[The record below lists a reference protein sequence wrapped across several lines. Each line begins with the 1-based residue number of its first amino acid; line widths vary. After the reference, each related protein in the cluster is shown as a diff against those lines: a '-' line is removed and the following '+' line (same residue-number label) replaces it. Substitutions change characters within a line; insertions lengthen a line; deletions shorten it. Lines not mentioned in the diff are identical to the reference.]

1 MAENESIDDIL
12 KEFLQRVRAAARVEY
27 RDELVAE
34 LLSKVTSD
42 TAAAGGVTLAPVK
55 GRAKAHANGIKPAT
69 KPRTKPKM
77 GPAKRTPDDVT
88 AAAAKVMQ
96 FINDNPAKR
105 AEEIAKATGLT
116 TKELKAPIRV
126 LIKNEKIKFTGKARG
141 TAYSAK

>member
-55 GRAKAHANGIKPAT
+55 SRAKRAHANGVKPAT
-69 KPRTKPKM
+69 KPRSKPKLT
-77 GPAKRTPDDVT
+77 PAKRTPDDVT

-96 FINDNPAKR
+96 FIN
-105 AEEIAKATGLT
+105 
-116 TKELKAPIRV
+116 
-126 LIKNEKIKFTGKARG
+126 
-141 TAYSAK
+141 